1 MTLSGPEALRSL
13 EDALRDVRREE
24 DDIAKR
30 LGRSA
35 ELIAKIKATESELL
49 RQLAKVRL
57 APEVQTE
64 LTGRLSAA
72 EAEARDKL
80 KAHQGA
86 LNSAESTLNEHD
98 RSIAGLAAERA
109 ELVTKAGEH
118 EATLKSI
125 AERVAGEASKA
136 PGYAE
141 KRAEADDLVHIA
153 GESLRKSRAPQ
164 PEA

>member
-57 APEVQTE
+57 APDVQTE
-64 LTGRLSAA
+64 LTGRLSKPPKPKRATSSRRIKERSEFGRSDA
-72 EAEARDKL
+72 QRARP
-80 KAHQGA
+80 
-86 LNSAESTLNEHD
+86 T
-98 RSIAGLAAERA
+98 IAGLAAERA
-109 ELVTKAGEH
+109 ELVTKAGRARGDAEIDRR
-118 EATLKSI
+118 ARRGRSI
-125 AERVAGEASKA
+125 EGPRICGASA
-136 PGYAE
+136 P
-141 KRAEADDLVHIA
+141 RPTT
-153 GESLRKSRAPQ
+153 S
-164 PEA
+164 